1 MIASL
6 IRYGRTDGTL
16 GLLEFKRMLAS
27 LDETHGW
34 EHSISSMLSLFK
46 RADVQRAGVLDLQA
60 VLSLLRDLH
69 GGAVLGTT
77 AGAGTGAGTSAVM
90 GKGGPSG
97 EPSRTASSSGSELVS
112 WQHSAW
118 EHPSSSCSGDLR
130 ILSSSSG
137 DQVSSLEL

>member
-60 VLSLLRDLH
+60 DLSLLRDLH
-69 GGAVLGTT
+69 GGAV
-77 AGAGTGAGTSAVM
+77 
-90 GKGGPSG
+90 
-97 EPSRTASSSGSELVS
+97 
-112 WQHSAW
+112 
-118 EHPSSSCSGDLR
+118 
-130 ILSSSSG
+130 
-137 DQVSSLEL
+137 